1 MTRID
6 YLMQTS
12 GGSTCADVANLFSDC
27 HQSLHGVT
35 HDLPKPANWPVYE
48 EDDEG
53 HTVVPSYFAQFSAAS
68 FEKKGLKP

>member
-1 MTRID
+1 
-6 YLMQTS
+6 MQTS
-12 GGSTCADVANLFSDC
+12 GEQTWQTFSQTATRVC
-27 HQSLHGVT
+27 MASRLI
-35 HDLPKPANWPVYE
+35 LPKLYE